1 MTKTRQAVLFPGFF
15 DEVEKPKPVNVA
27 SVPQRSPF
35 RYPGGKTWFVPTF
48 RHWMAQIYPKPS
60 ILVEPFAGGG
70 IISLTAL
77 FENLVERVVMVEL
90 DDEIA
95 AVWQSVVNGD
105 AEWLAN
111 RILAFHLTKETVI
124 QEIKKTPKTQR
135 EKAFQTILK
144 NRTFH
149 GGILAEG
156 SGFLKYGENGKGIRS
171 RWYPATLA
179 KRLINLNHVAH
190 RIDFRCDDGLKAI
203 QEFASRPDVVYFIDP
218 PYTAGGKKAGKR
230 LYKHYEIDHERLFTI
245 CESVKGDFLI
255 TYDNADEVKSMARAH
270 GFQMRL
276 IPMTN
281 THHAT
286 MEELVIGKNLSWMD
300 SFPAV
305 HEPEVEYVV
314 QRKKKERPKNAP
326 NNIYKQKVSNL
337 LPPSRQNKNRS
348 SKIFLFVKELWA
360 VA

>member
-1 MTKTRQAVLFPGFF
+1 MIKVRQEALFPGFY
-15 DEVEKPKPVNVA
+15 DETDKPKPVNVA

-48 RHWMAQIYPKPS
+48 RNWMAQISPKPR

-95 AVWQSVVNGD
+95 AVWQSIVNGD
-105 AEWLAN
+105 AKWLAN
-111 RILAFHLTKETVI
+111 RVLAFDLTKEAVI
-124 QEIKKTPKTQR
+124 QEITKRPKTQR

-144 NRTFH
+144 NRTLH

-156 SGFLKYGENGKGIRS
+156 SGFIKYGENGKGIRS

-179 KRLINLNHVAH
+179 KRLVNLDHVAH
-190 RIDFRCDDGLKAI
+190 RIDFRCGDGLKVI
-203 QEFASRPDVVYFIDP
+203 KEFASRPDVAYFIDP

-245 CESVKGDFLI
+245 WKSVRGDFLI

-286 MEELVIGKNLSWMD
+286 IEELVIGKNLSWID

-314 QRKKKERPKNAP
+314 QKKKKRCSNKCTER
-326 NNIYKQKVSNL
+326 
-337 LPPSRQNKNRS
+337 RR
-348 SKIFLFVKELWA
+348 
-360 VA
+360 

>member
-1 MTKTRQAVLFPGFF
+1 MTKIRQAVLFPGFY
-15 DEVEKPKPVNVA
+15 DETEKPKPVNVA

-95 AVWQSVVNGD
+95 AVWQSVINGD
-105 AEWLAN
+105 AEWLAH
-111 RILAFHLTKETVI
+111 RILTFNLTKETVM
-124 QEIKKTPKTQR
+124 QEITKTPKTQR

-144 NRTFH
+144 NRTLH

-179 KRLINLNHVAH
+179 KRLANLNHVAH

-203 QEFASRPDVVYFIDP
+203 QKFTSRPDVVYFIDP

-230 LYKHYEIDHERLFTI
+230 LYKYFEIDHEHLFSI
-245 CESVKGDFLI
+245 CKSVRGDFLM
-255 TYDNADEVKSMARAH
+255 TYDNAEEVKSMARTNR
-270 GFQMRL
+270 FQMRL

-305 HEPEVEYVV
+305 HEPEIEYIV
-314 QRKKKERPKNAP
+314 QKKKKKHPPKDS
-326 NNIYKQKVSNL
+326 Y
-337 LPPSRQNKNRS
+337 R
-348 SKIFLFVKELWA
+348 KI
-360 VA
+360 

>member
-1 MTKTRQAVLFPGFF
+1 MTRTKQAVLFPGLL
-15 DEVEKPKPVNVA
+15 EEAEKPKPVNVA
-27 SVPQRSPF
+27 SVPQLSPF

-48 RHWMAQIYPKPS
+48 RHWMAQIYPKPTT
-60 ILVEPFAGGG
+60 LVEPFAGGG

-95 AVWQSVVNGD
+95 AVWRSVINGD
-105 AEWLAN
+105 AGWLAN
-111 RILAFHLTKETVI
+111 RILAFHLTRETVL
-124 QEIKKTPKTQR
+124 QEIKKAPKTER

-149 GGILAEG
+149 GGILADG
-156 SGFLKYGENGKGIRS
+156 SGFLKYGENGKGILS

-179 KRLINLNHVAH
+179 KRLVNLNRVTH
-190 RIDFRCDDGLKAI
+190 RIDFRCEDGLEVI
-203 QEFASRPDVVYFIDP
+203 REFSSRRHVVYFIDP

-230 LYKHYEIDHERLFTI
+230 LYKHYEIDHSRLFTI
-245 CESVKGDFLI
+245 CESLRGDFLM
-255 TYDNADEVKSMARAH
+255 TYDNAEEVKSMARAH

-286 MEELVIGKNLSWMD
+286 MEELVIGKDLSWMD

-305 HEPEVEYVV
+305 HEPEIEYAV
-314 QRKKKERPKNAP
+314 QKKKR
-326 NNIYKQKVSNL
+326 
-337 LPPSRQNKNRS
+337 RS
-348 SKIFLFVKELWA
+348 SKRD
-360 VA
+360 

>member
-1 MTKTRQAVLFPGFF
+1 MTKTKQAVLFPRFL
-15 DEVEKPKPVNVA
+15 DETEKPKPVNVA

-60 ILVEPFAGGG
+60 ILIEPFAGGG

-105 AEWLAN
+105 AKWLAD
-111 RILAFHLTKETVI
+111 RILGFHLSKETVI
-124 QEIKKTPKTQR
+124 QEIKKPPRTQR

-144 NRTFH
+144 NRTLH

-179 KRLINLNHVAH
+179 KRFVNLNHVAQ
-190 RIDFRCDDGLKAI
+190 RIDFRCGDGLEAM

-230 LYKHYEIDHERLFTI
+230 LYKYYEIDHKRLFTI
-245 CESVKGDFLI
+245 CESMRGDFLI
-255 TYDNADEVKSMARAH
+255 TYDNADEVRSMARAH

-300 SFPAV
+300 GFPAV
-305 HEPEVEYVV
+305 HEPEVEYSV
-314 QRKKKERPKNAP
+314 QRKKERHSRKSV
-326 NNIYKQKVSNL
+326 KQT
-337 LPPSRQNKNRS
+337 R
-348 SKIFLFVKELWA
+348 
-360 VA
+360 

>member
-1 MTKTRQAVLFPGFF
+1 MMTGNQPLLFPELYQ
-15 DEVEKPKPVNVA
+15 DIKVPKPVNVA

-48 RHWMAQIYPKPS
+48 RHWISRIYPKPN

-77 FENLVERVVMVEL
+77 FENLVQKAVMVEL

-95 AVWQSVVNGD
+95 AVWESVVNGD
-105 AEWLAN
+105 AEWLA
-111 RILAFHLTKETVI
+111 RRVLTFELTKETVLR
-124 QEIKKTPKTQR
+124 ELKKNPRSRR

-156 SGFLKYGENGKGIRS
+156 SGLLKYGENGKGIRS
-171 RWYPATLA
+171 RWYPGTLA
-179 KRLINLNHVAH
+179 KRLLNLNHIAS
-190 RIDFRCDDGLKAI
+190 RIDFRWEDGLKVMEEMADNPRV
-203 QEFASRPDVVYFIDP
+203 AHFIDP
-218 PYTAGGKKAGKR
+218 PYTVGGKKAGKR
-230 LYKHYEIDHERLFTI
+230 LYKHCDLDHDHLFEI
-245 CESVKGDFLI
+245 CETLKGDFLI
-255 TYDNADEVKSMARAH
+255 TYDNAEEVKEMARRH
-270 GFQMRL
+270 RFQMRL

-286 MEELVIGKNLSWMD
+286 MEELVVGKDLSWMD

-305 HEPEVEYVV
+305 HEPEAEYTTRS
-314 QRKKKERPKNAP
+314 RKKTRRHKKEN
-326 NNIYKQKVSNL
+326 
-337 LPPSRQNKNRS
+337 RQRRGP
-348 SKIFLFVKELWA
+348 
-360 VA
+360 

>member
-1 MTKTRQAVLFPGFF
+1 MIRSRQHVLFPEFY
-15 DEVEKPKPVNVA
+15 DEAEKPKPVNVA

-48 RHWMAQIYPKPS
+48 RNWMAQISPKPR
-60 ILVEPFAGGG
+60 ILLEPFAGGG

-90 DDEIA
+90 DDQIA

-105 AEWLAN
+105 AKWLAN
-111 RILAFHLTKETVI
+111 SILAFHITKETVLR
-124 QEIKKTPKTQR
+124 EITKTPKTLR
-135 EKAFQTILK
+135 EKAFQTILR
-144 NRTFH
+144 NRTLH

-179 KRLINLNHVAH
+179 KRLVNLNHIVH
-190 RIDFRCDDGLKAI
+190 RIDFRCEDGLKTI
-203 QEFASRPDVVYFIDP
+203 QKFAPRPDVVYFIDP

-230 LYKHYEIDHERLFTI
+230 LYKHYDIDHERLFTI

-255 TYDNADEVKSMARAH
+255 TYDNAGEVKSMARAH

-286 MEELVIGKNLSWMD
+286 IEELVIGKNLSWMD

-305 HEPEVEYVV
+305 HEPEVEYGV
-314 QRKKKERPKNAP
+314 QRKKKSHPKKSMKRTP
-326 NNIYKQKVSNL
+326 
-337 LPPSRQNKNRS
+337 
-348 SKIFLFVKELWA
+348 
-360 VA
+360 

>member
-1 MTKTRQAVLFPGFF
+1 MTKIRQAVLFPGFF
-15 DEVEKPKPVNVA
+15 DEAEKPKPVNVA

-48 RHWMAQIYPKPS
+48 RHWMTQIYPKPD

-77 FENLVERVVMVEL
+77 FENLVEQVVMVEL

-105 AEWLAN
+105 AKWLAN

-124 QEIKKTPKTQR
+124 QEITKTPKTQR

-144 NRTFH
+144 NRTLH

-179 KRLINLNHVAH
+179 KRLLNLNHVAH
-190 RIDFRCDDGLKAI
+190 RIDFLCDDGLKTI
-203 QEFASRPDVVYFIDP
+203 QEFASRSDVIYFIDP

-230 LYKHYEIDHERLFTI
+230 LYKYFEIDHARLFTI
-245 CESVKGDFLI
+245 CESVRGDFLM
-255 TYDNADEVKSMARAH
+255 TYDNANEVKSMARAH
-270 GFQMRL
+270 RFQMRL
-276 IPMTN
+276 IPMMN
-281 THHAT
+281 THHAA

-314 QRKKKERPKNAP
+314 KKRRKSVPTNAGCAKT
-326 NNIYKQKVSNL
+326 NQS
-337 LPPSRQNKNRS
+337 
-348 SKIFLFVKELWA
+348 A
-360 VA
+360 

>member
-1 MTKTRQAVLFPGFF
+1 MTTHSQSLLFP
-15 DEVEKPKPVNVA
+15 DLPEIIERLKPVNVA

-48 RHWMAQIYPKPS
+48 RHWTTTMFPKPR

-77 FENLVERVVMVEL
+77 FENLVQKAVMVEL

-95 AVWQSVVNGD
+95 AVWKSVINGD

-111 RILAFHLTKETVI
+111 RILTFQLSREAVI
-124 QEIKKTPKTQR
+124 TEIKRLPHTQK

-156 SGFLKYGENGKGIRS
+156 SGFLKYGENGKGIHS
-171 RWYPATLA
+171 RWYPTTIA
-179 KRLINLNHVAH
+179 KRILNLNNIAD
-190 RIDFRCDDGLKAI
+190 RIDFRRYDGLKVI
-203 QEFASRPDVVYFIDP
+203 QEFADRHDTIYFIDP

-230 LYKHYEIDHERLFTI
+230 LYKHYDLDHEHLFAL
-245 CESVKGDFLI
+245 CETLKGNFLM
-255 TYDNADEVKSMARAH
+255 TYDNAEEVKKMARNH
-270 GFQMRL
+270 RFEMRL
-276 IPMTN
+276 VPMNN

-286 MEELVIGKNLSWMD
+286 MEELVIGRDLSWMD
-300 SFPAV
+300 AFPAV
-305 HEPEVEYVV
+305 HEPQSEYTA
-314 QRKKKERPKNAP
+314 QTIKKKRC
-326 NNIYKQKVSNL
+326 
-337 LPPSRQNKNRS
+337 NKSIQPDR
-348 SKIFLFVKELWA
+348 E
-360 VA
+360 